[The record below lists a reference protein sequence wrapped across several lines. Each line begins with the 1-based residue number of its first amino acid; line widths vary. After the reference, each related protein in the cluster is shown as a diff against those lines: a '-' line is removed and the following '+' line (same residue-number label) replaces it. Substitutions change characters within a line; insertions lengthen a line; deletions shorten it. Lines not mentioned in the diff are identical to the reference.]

1 MMCVRPIRRCVRRSE
16 LNDSFALVGS
26 CLEAIL
32 DQSSGYLNVLD
43 AQRSVFTV
51 QQLLVKTR
59 LAQLQRQVTLHKTLD
74 GGCKTRSPRREVAG
88 C

>member
-43 AQRSVFTV
+43 AQRSMFTV
-51 QQLLVKTR
+51 KQSLVQTR
-59 LAQLQRQVTLHKTLD
+59 LDQLQSQVTLYKVL
-74 GGCKTRSPRREVAG
+74 GGGWKDPVAVP
-88 C
+88 